1 MNVAILSVLGFVLFC
16 FVCYLYLRALLLV
29 VRKREHAA
37 RTLLLVFVFIN
48 HSHELVKVEGTTV

>member
-37 RTLLLVFVFIN
+37 RTLLVFVFIN